1 MQLAAIILAGG
12 RSRRMGRP
20 KESLPFRGTTFLGHA
35 VDLLLDCAWPVVV
48 VAREPGQQL
57 PPYNIE
63 SDTVADETPGS
74 GPLGAIATGMEALL
88 GSGNASPAD
97 AVFVTG
103 CDHPY
108 LTGESV
114 SWLANQLGDAQ
125 LAIPRADGHLQAL
138 CAVYRLD
145 TLPVI
150 RQMLK
155 EGIDTPRSLAE
166 RVRTNFVDEA
176 KLRSFDPAMQF
187 WKSVNTPEEFA
198 ALEKQGGS
206 R

>member
-1 MQLAAIILAGG
+1 
-12 RSRRMGRP
+12 MGRP

-187 WKSVNTPEEFA
+187 WKSVNTPEEFT

>member
-1 MQLAAIILAGG
+1 
-12 RSRRMGRP
+12 MGRP

-108 LTGESV
+108 LTGEAV

>member
-1 MQLAAIILAGG
+1 
-12 RSRRMGRP
+12 MGRP
-20 KESLPFRGTTFLGHA
+20 KEALPFRGTTFLGHA

-63 SDTVADETPGS
+63 SDTVADEKPGS

-88 GSGNASPAD
+88 GSGNASPSD
-97 AVFVTG
+97 AVFITG

-108 LTGESV
+108 LTGDSI

-125 LAIPRADGHLQAL
+125 LAIPRAEGHLQAL

-155 EGIDTPRSLAE
+155 DGIDTPRSLAE
-166 RVRTNFVDEA
+166 RVRTRVVEEA
-176 KLRSFDPAMQF
+176 ELAAFDPTKRF
-187 WKSVNTPEEFA
+187 WKSVNTPEEYA
-198 ALEKQGGS
+198 QLVQKTGS

>member
-1 MQLAAIILAGG
+1 
-12 RSRRMGRP
+12 MGRP

>member
-1 MQLAAIILAGG
+1 
-12 RSRRMGRP
+12 MGRP

-48 VAREPGQQL
+48 VAREPGQKL

-74 GPLGAIATGMEALL
+74 GPLGAIATGMESLL
-88 GSGNASPAD
+88 GSGNASPSD

-103 CDHPY
+103 CDHPH
-108 LTGESV
+108 LTGDAV

-125 LAIPRADGHLQAL
+125 LAIPRAEGHLQAL

-155 EGIDTPRSLAE
+155 EGVDTPRSLAE
-166 RVRTNFVDEA
+166 RVRTNVIDEA
-176 KLRSFDPAMQF
+176 KLRGFDPAMQF
-187 WKSVNTPEEFA
+187 WKSVNTPEEYA
-198 ALEKQGGS
+198 ALEKQTGS